1 MTVSR
6 RPVLK
11 YLAFDSI
18 NIVVFP
24 LFVKEMR
31 VILLIEITRF
41 HFRQWIKTCPK
52 IIALIN
58 TGLGGILQINVTAV
72 TLASMVNTKRK
83 TL

>member
-1 MTVSR
+1 MTVLR

-24 LFVKEMR
+24 LFLKEMR

-41 HFRQWIKTCPK
+41 HFQQWIKTCPK

-72 TLASMVNTKRK
+72 TLASMVNTNRK